1 MKEIV
6 IDCAGMESPRQL
18 HSALAEALNFP
29 EWYGN
34 NLNALH
40 DCLTDISEPV
50 SLTIKGIDELGIFAG
65 GFCRVLEDSQ
75 EENPNLTFQTV

>member
-6 IDCAGMESPRQL
+6 IDCAGMGDPRQL
-18 HSALAEALNFP
+18 HSALASALSFP

-40 DCLTDISEPV
+40 DCLTDISQPT
-50 SLTIKGIDELGIFAG
+50 SLTIKGIGELGIFAG

-75 EENPNLTFQTV
+75 EENPALEIQIV